1 MWSSIIL
8 LVLLFFVV
16 WWSIREKRK
25 TYRRI
30 DELLDCVLN
39 QEIILDSDIK
49 EGEYSAL
56 VSKMKQIQEVLES
69 HARSAEAEKEQVKS
83 LVSNM
88 SHQLKTPLANLSLYA
103 EILEKNELSQERKNE
118 FFSKMQR
125 QIEKLSWMVES
136 LSKMVKLEQ
145 NLDDFEVKNTKIRQ
159 TILDAVDTVYEKL
172 EKKDIQLDMES
183 FEDRF
188 LYHNR
193 KWTVEVFVNLLE
205 NAIKYTEKGG
215 FISIRVKSYELY
227 TEIQVSD
234 NGRGIRQEELTDIF
248 KRFYRS
254 PEVENMEGSGIGLYL
269 CNLILEKEKGD
280 IRDEYTGIAKCEKN
294 IWRTRKSGQSP
305 AKCKYAGRRRG
316 ICCYCR
322 YLWQR
327 QVHTLKFNWWS
338 GQPHAGENLYQKQG
352 DWFFIQKGTDHFQK
366 KKHWFCVS
374 ELQLDACTECL

>member
-8 LVLLFFVV
+8 LILLFFVV

-30 DELLDCVLN
+30 DELLDRVLN
-39 QEIILDSDIK
+39 QEIILDSDVK

-56 VSKMKQIQEVLES
+56 VSKIKQIQEVLEN
-69 HARSAEAEKEQVKS
+69 HARSAETEKEQVKS

-103 EILEKNELSQERKNE
+103 EILGKSELSKERKNE

-125 QIEKLSWMVES
+125 QSEKLNWMVES

-145 NLDDFEVKNTKIRQ
+145 NLDDFEIKNTKIRQ
-159 TILDAVDTVYEKL
+159 TILDSVDTVYEKL

-227 TEIQVSD
+227 TEIQISD

-269 CNLILEKEKGD
+269 CNLILEKEKGY
-280 IRDEYTGIAKCEKN
+280 ITAISEYGKGSCFSVFLQNCKN
-294 IWRTRKSGQSP
+294 
-305 AKCKYAGRRRG
+305 
-316 ICCYCR
+316 
-322 YLWQR
+322 
-327 QVHTLKFNWWS
+327 
-338 GQPHAGENLYQKQG
+338 
-352 DWFFIQKGTDHFQK
+352 
-366 KKHWFCVS
+366 
-374 ELQLDACTECL
+374 

>member
-8 LVLLFFVV
+8 LILLFFVV

-25 TYRRI
+25 TYRHI
-30 DELLDCVLN
+30 DELLDRVLN
-39 QEIILDSDIK
+39 QEIILDSDVK

-56 VSKMKQIQEVLES
+56 VSKIKQIQEVLEN
-69 HARSAEAEKEQVKS
+69 HARSAETEKEQVKS

-103 EILEKNELSQERKNE
+103 EILGKSELSKERKNE

-125 QIEKLSWMVES
+125 QIEKLNWMVES

-145 NLDDFEVKNTKIRQ
+145 NLDDFEIKNTKIRQ

-269 CNLILEKEKGD
+269 CNLILEKEKGY
-280 IRDEYTGIAKCEKN
+280 ITAISEYGKGSCFSVFLQNCKN
-294 IWRTRKSGQSP
+294 
-305 AKCKYAGRRRG
+305 
-316 ICCYCR
+316 
-322 YLWQR
+322 
-327 QVHTLKFNWWS
+327 
-338 GQPHAGENLYQKQG
+338 
-352 DWFFIQKGTDHFQK
+352 
-366 KKHWFCVS
+366 
-374 ELQLDACTECL
+374 

>member
-8 LVLLFFVV
+8 LILLFFVV

-30 DELLDCVLN
+30 DELLDRVLN
-39 QEIILDSDIK
+39 QEIILDSDVK

-56 VSKMKQIQEVLES
+56 VSKIKQIQEVLEN
-69 HARSAEAEKEQVKS
+69 HARSAETEKEQVKS

-103 EILEKNELSQERKNE
+103 EILGKSELSKERKNE

-125 QIEKLSWMVES
+125 QIEKLNWMVES

-145 NLDDFEVKNTKIRQ
+145 NLDDFEIKNTKIRQ
-159 TILDAVDTVYEKL
+159 TILDSVDTVYEKL

-269 CNLILEKEKGD
+269 CNLILEKEKGY
-280 IRDEYTGIAKCEKN
+280 ITAISEYGKGSCFSVFLQNCKN
-294 IWRTRKSGQSP
+294 
-305 AKCKYAGRRRG
+305 
-316 ICCYCR
+316 
-322 YLWQR
+322 
-327 QVHTLKFNWWS
+327 
-338 GQPHAGENLYQKQG
+338 
-352 DWFFIQKGTDHFQK
+352 
-366 KKHWFCVS
+366 
-374 ELQLDACTECL
+374 

>member
-8 LVLLFFVV
+8 LILLFFVV

-30 DELLDCVLN
+30 DELLDRVLN
-39 QEIILDSDIK
+39 QEIILDSDVK

-56 VSKMKQIQEVLES
+56 VSKIKQIQEVLEN
-69 HARSAEAEKEQVKS
+69 HARSAETEKEQVKS

-103 EILEKNELSQERKNE
+103 EILGKSELSKERKNE

-125 QIEKLSWMVES
+125 QIEKLNWMVES

-145 NLDDFEVKNTKIRQ
+145 NLDDFEIKNTKIRQ

-215 FISIRVKSYELY
+215 FISIRVKSYDLY
-227 TEIQVSD
+227 TEIQISD

-269 CNLILEKEKGD
+269 CNLILEKEKGY
-280 IRDEYTGIAKCEKN
+280 ITAISEYGKGSCFSVFLQNCKN
-294 IWRTRKSGQSP
+294 
-305 AKCKYAGRRRG
+305 
-316 ICCYCR
+316 
-322 YLWQR
+322 
-327 QVHTLKFNWWS
+327 
-338 GQPHAGENLYQKQG
+338 
-352 DWFFIQKGTDHFQK
+352 
-366 KKHWFCVS
+366 
-374 ELQLDACTECL
+374 

>member
-8 LVLLFFVV
+8 LVLLFLVV

-30 DELLDCVLN
+30 DELLDRVLN

-172 EKKDIQLDMES
+172 EQKDIQLDMEA

-269 CNLILEKEKGD
+269 CNLILEKEKGY
-280 IRDEYTGIAKCEKN
+280 ITAISEYGKGSCFSVFLQNCKN
-294 IWRTRKSGQSP
+294 
-305 AKCKYAGRRRG
+305 
-316 ICCYCR
+316 
-322 YLWQR
+322 
-327 QVHTLKFNWWS
+327 
-338 GQPHAGENLYQKQG
+338 
-352 DWFFIQKGTDHFQK
+352 
-366 KKHWFCVS
+366 
-374 ELQLDACTECL
+374 

>member
-118 FFSKMQR
+118 FFSKKQR

-269 CNLILEKEKGD
+269 CNLILEKEK
-280 IRDEYTGIAKCEKN
+280 EYITAISEYGKGSCFSVFLQNCKN
-294 IWRTRKSGQSP
+294 
-305 AKCKYAGRRRG
+305 
-316 ICCYCR
+316 
-322 YLWQR
+322 
-327 QVHTLKFNWWS
+327 
-338 GQPHAGENLYQKQG
+338 
-352 DWFFIQKGTDHFQK
+352 
-366 KKHWFCVS
+366 
-374 ELQLDACTECL
+374 

>member
-8 LVLLFFVV
+8 LILLFFAV

-30 DELLDCVLN
+30 DELLDRVLN
-39 QEIILDSDIK
+39 QEIILDSDVK

-56 VSKMKQIQEVLES
+56 VSKIKQIQEVLEN
-69 HARSAEAEKEQVKS
+69 HARSAETEKEQVKS

-103 EILEKNELSQERKNE
+103 EILGKSELSKERKNE

-125 QIEKLSWMVES
+125 QIEKLNWMVES

-145 NLDDFEVKNTKIRQ
+145 NLDDFEIKNTKIRQ
-159 TILDAVDTVYEKL
+159 TILDSVDTVYEKL

-188 LYHNR
+188 LYYNR

-227 TEIQVSD
+227 TEIQISD

-269 CNLILEKEKGD
+269 CNLILEKEKGY
-280 IRDEYTGIAKCEKN
+280 ITAISEYGKGSCFSVFLQNCKN
-294 IWRTRKSGQSP
+294 
-305 AKCKYAGRRRG
+305 
-316 ICCYCR
+316 
-322 YLWQR
+322 
-327 QVHTLKFNWWS
+327 
-338 GQPHAGENLYQKQG
+338 
-352 DWFFIQKGTDHFQK
+352 
-366 KKHWFCVS
+366 
-374 ELQLDACTECL
+374 